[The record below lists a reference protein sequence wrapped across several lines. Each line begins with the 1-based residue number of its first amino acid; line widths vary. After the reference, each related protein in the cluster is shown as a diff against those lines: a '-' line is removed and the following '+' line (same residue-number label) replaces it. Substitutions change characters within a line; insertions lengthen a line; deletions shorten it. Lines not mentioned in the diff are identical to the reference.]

1 MKTILTV
8 LLLLGAGIFLFS
20 YTYKAPPITD
30 ISVFRDITDK
40 HLAQP
45 KADEIL
51 SLLDFSGDRK
61 WNGAAF
67 RFSDLT
73 DVSFNRVSEASIEN
87 ANQWLS
93 NEIERDKEIQK
104 FKDDVSKTIS
114 TNEPI
119 GKEHSSVYFPI
130 ASELTY
136 LSQSRADRKI
146 LLVYS
151 DLMENDLDISL
162 YSKQELELLN
172 TNLDSLKGIFE
183 KRKALS
189 SLQGIEV
196 YFIYQ
201 PNNAVED
208 KDYRLVSDFYRS
220 LLESKGAI
228 VHISANLIN

>member
-1 MKTILTV
+1 
-8 LLLLGAGIFLFS
+8 
-20 YTYKAPPITD
+20 
-30 ISVFRDITDK
+30 
-40 HLAQP
+40 
-45 KADEIL
+45 
-51 SLLDFSGDRK
+51 
-61 WNGAAF
+61 
-67 RFSDLT
+67 
-73 DVSFNRVSEASIEN
+73 VSFNRVSEASIEN

>member
-1 MKTILTV
+1 
-8 LLLLGAGIFLFS
+8 
-20 YTYKAPPITD
+20 
-30 ISVFRDITDK
+30 
-40 HLAQP
+40 
-45 KADEIL
+45 
-51 SLLDFSGDRK
+51 
-61 WNGAAF
+61 
-67 RFSDLT
+67 
-73 DVSFNRVSEASIEN
+73 
-87 ANQWLS
+87 
-93 NEIERDKEIQK
+93 
-104 FKDDVSKTIS
+104 
-114 TNEPI
+114 
-119 GKEHSSVYFPI
+119 
-130 ASELTY
+130 
-136 LSQSRADRKI
+136 
-146 LLVYS
+146 
-151 DLMENDLDISL
+151 L